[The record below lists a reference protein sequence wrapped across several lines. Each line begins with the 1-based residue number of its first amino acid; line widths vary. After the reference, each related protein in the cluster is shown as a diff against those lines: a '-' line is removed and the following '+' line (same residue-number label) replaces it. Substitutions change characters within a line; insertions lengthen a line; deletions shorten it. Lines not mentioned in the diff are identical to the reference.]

1 MRFEVRTVGN
11 DGWESLPSPWGWS
24 VPLPPAEEPASNL
37 SADAAPWQP
46 GASLGGLQSKEN
58 MMSRH
63 QEHGTSSLEAIV
75 IWLEAI
81 ASSLEAIAI
90 RLEVFLSQSLM
101 CTIYQAFR
109 SSSRVFVS
117 LLSFLLQP
125 FYLTLVFPCF
135 ASGLK
140 EFVGEILQD
149 EKWWPPPLLSTSQ
162 NNDQEVDFGATQ
174 PLYRR
179 IYQNLASR
187 LRLMC

>member
-1 MRFEVRTVGN
+1 
-11 DGWESLPSPWGWS
+11 
-24 VPLPPAEEPASNL
+24 
-37 SADAAPWQP
+37 
-46 GASLGGLQSKEN
+46 
-58 MMSRH
+58 MSRH

-140 EFVGEILQD
+140 DFVGEILQD

-162 NNDQEVDFGATQ
+162 NNDQEVDFGASHWSGSAVPPPPVAPPT
-174 PLYRR
+174 LGTG
-179 IYQNLASR
+179 LALEENSTEC
-187 LRLMC
+187 LILD